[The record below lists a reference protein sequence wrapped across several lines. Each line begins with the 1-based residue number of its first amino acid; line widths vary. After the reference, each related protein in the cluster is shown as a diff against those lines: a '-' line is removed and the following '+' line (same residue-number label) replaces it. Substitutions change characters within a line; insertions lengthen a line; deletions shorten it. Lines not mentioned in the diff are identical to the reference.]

1 MAKDIADL
9 RRDRKAAADKM
20 KDSADAIS
28 TLETTGAAADAAEM
42 VAALADFETAQAAF
56 ETADAAVKRA
66 EAVERAQAESAAAG
80 GDEGNSAVPGGSALA
95 ARAKTPGQEG
105 IEAGFMVQA
114 LTMAKGDR
122 DKAVAIL
129 ERDGHSG
136 VAAALSGAS
145 ESAGGVTIPRAQG
158 SEIIQ
163 LLKPRVAVRASGART
178 VPMPAGE
185 LRNARQNGGA
195 TAGYVGE
202 NAPAVETEP
211 TFDKVDQSFKKLT
224 ALVPIGN
231 SLLRHA
237 SPALAMLVRD
247 DLRDAMALKE
257 DIAFLRFDGTGG
269 VPKGLKSWA
278 GHWLATAGNTAEQAE
293 AVVRGVVS
301 RVEDSNVPMAAPG
314 WVMRASAKN
323 FLAALRD
330 PNGNLVFPSID
341 ARGELKGFP
350 IKVTSQIPDN
360 LGVGGDET
368 EIYFADFSE
377 VMIGDA
383 MAITIASSTEAAFV
397 NAAGDTISAF
407 QNDLTLMRAV
417 SEHDLAPAHD
427 VAVGGFN
434 AAGWSL

>member
-20 KDSADAIS
+20 KDCADAIE
-28 TLETTGAAADAAEM
+28 TLESTDAAADSEEMTAA
-42 VAALADFETAQAAF
+42 VAEFEAAQAAF
-56 ETADAAVKRA
+56 DLTDAAVKRA
-66 EAVERAQAESAAAG
+66 EAVERAQAESAGAGDEADAG
-80 GDEGNSAVPGGSALA
+80 GAGASAGAP
-95 ARAKTPGQEG
+95 ARARTPGQEG

-158 SEIIQ
+158 AEIIQ
-163 LLKPRVAVRASGART
+163 LLKPRVAVRASGARP

-185 LRNARQNGGA
+185 LRNARQSGGA
-195 TAGYVGE
+195 TASYVGE
-202 NAPAVETEP
+202 NAAVVESEP

-257 DIAFLRFDGTGG
+257 DIAFLRFDGTGNA
-269 VPKGLKSWA
+269 PKGLKSWA
-278 GHWLATAGNTAEQAE
+278 AHWLATVGSTAEQAE
-293 AVVRGVVS
+293 AIVRGIVS
-301 RVEDSNVPMAAPG
+301 KVEDSNVPMTSPG

-330 PNGNLVFPSID
+330 PTGHLLFPSID

-350 IKVTSQIPDN
+350 IRTTSQIPDN
-360 LGVGGDET
+360 LGTNGDET

-383 MAITIASSTEAAFV
+383 MSITIASSTEAAFV
-397 NAAGDTISAF
+397 NGSGDTVSAF

-434 AAGWSL
+434 AAGWTL